1 MLLVDGTHT
10 LVATGSADQLAG
22 LWSADPL
29 IAQMTRMALGIQ
41 A

>member
-1 MLLVDGTHT
+1 MLLVDGTHA
-10 LVATGSADQLAG
+10 LVASGSGDALVG

-29 IAQMTRMALGIQ
+29 IAQLTRMALGIV